1 MENMENNMNSE
12 GNIAQQATQEEETN
26 KGSKEMMTLPD
37 GTVVDVTDKTPEEK
51 REILN
56 SYREN

>member
-1 MENMENNMNSE
+1 MNSE